1 MPGVEERCTDG
12 GLDVI
17 ERLAAT
23 SQIYN
28 TLRSH
33 KVTEQREVSDPV
45 SDPEKDRGMLR
56 GTFIFYS
63 SSLTIMF
70 NEIIQALYR

>member
-1 MPGVEERCTDG
+1 MSAGCQVWKNCTDG
-12 GLDVI
+12 KPDVS
-17 ERLAAT
+17 ERLVAT

-33 KVTEQREVSDPV
+33 KVTEQREL
-45 SDPEKDRGMLR
+45 SDPEKDRGILR

-63 SSLTIMF
+63 SSFTIMF
-70 NEIIQALYR
+70 NEIKQALNL